1 MSGLQGVG
9 LTVERSTFDPRAE
22 DYMVVATKE

>member
-9 LTVERSTFDPRAE
+9 EIL
-22 DYMVVATKE
+22 KKLLIH